1 MLRLLTTGGTIASR
15 RDPATGAVAAAVSGE
30 ELLTRIPG
38 VDDLATVEVEAI
50 ANVNGWNMTPDLMLD
65 VAKRVNH
72 ILQST
77 DVDGVVITHGTDTV
91 EETAFLLDLLVDSAK
106 PVVLAVA
113 LRHLDEL
120 GTDGPRNLR
129 DALLVAAEPASRG
142 RGTMLVANQTV
153 HAARHVTKVR
163 TGNVNAFGSPGSGP
177 VGVLTGTAVQFIHQ
191 PAPRWTLPTAE
202 IDPRVLLVKAYAGQ
216 DDAVLNWAIESGF
229 RGVVIEGTGSGNVPA
244 AMVPGIDAML
254 AAGLPVVL
262 CSRVAEGSLA
272 TTYGG
277 GAAARGGGYDLA
289 QLGVIPADGLPG
301 QKARVLLMA
310 ALGQSANLESVRN
323 VFSEFASRHH
333 T

>member
-1 MLRLLTTGGTIASR
+1 MTGGTIASR

-38 VDDLATVEVEAI
+38 IDDLAAVEVEAI
-50 ANVNGWNMTPDLMLD
+50 ANVNGWNMTPDVMLD

-72 ILQST
+72 TLRST
-77 DVDGVVITHGTDTV
+77 AVDGVVITHGTDTV
-91 EETAFLLDLLVDSAK
+91 EETAFLLDLLVDSAT
-106 PVVLAVA
+106 PVVFAVA

-129 DALLVAAEPASRG
+129 DAMLVAADPASRD
-142 RGTMLVANQTV
+142 RGTMLVANQTI
-153 HAARHVTKVR
+153 HAARHVTKIH
-163 TGNVNAFGSPGSGP
+163 TANVNAFGSPGFGP
-177 VGVLTGTAVQFIHQ
+177 AGVLTGNAVRFIHP

-202 IDPRVLLVKAYAGQ
+202 IDRRVLLVKAYAGQ
-216 DDAVLNWAIESGF
+216 DAAVLNWAIESGF

-244 AMVPGIDAML
+244 AMVPGIEAML

-262 CSRVAEGSLA
+262 CSRVGDGPLA
-272 TTYGG
+272 TSYGG

-310 ALGQSANLESVRN
+310 TLGQSPALQSVRK
-323 VFSEFASRHH
+323 VFSEYAFYHGGLSI
-333 T
+333 